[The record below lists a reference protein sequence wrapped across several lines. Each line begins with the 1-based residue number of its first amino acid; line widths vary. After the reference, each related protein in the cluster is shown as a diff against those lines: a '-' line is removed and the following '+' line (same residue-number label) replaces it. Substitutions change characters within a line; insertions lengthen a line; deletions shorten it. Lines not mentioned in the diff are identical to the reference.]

1 MNEYDYGALYSQD
14 KNTSGRPPVKRRACP
29 KCRGTNISY
38 QTVTESRPTGC
49 GTILLYVV
57 LALTVFGLL
66 IVIPLMLR
74 KKTRTVTYA
83 VCQDCGH
90 RWVIQQ
96 D

>member
-1 MNEYDYGALYSQD
+1 MSEYDYSAMYGPD
-14 KNTSGRPPVKRRACP
+14 KSASGKSPVKRRACN
-29 KCRGTNISY
+29 KCRGTNITY
-38 QTVTESRPTGC
+38 QVVAEEVPTS
-49 GTILLYVV
+49 V
-57 LALTVFGLL
+57 LAAVFYVILSITIIGLL
-66 IVIPLMLR
+66 VVIPLMLR